1 MRSKDILND
10 PLLNKGSAFTQK
22 ERDAY
27 KLNGLLPYHI
37 STLEE
42 QVQRRYGNFCEHTTP
57 IAKFEFLGALQNRNE
72 VLFYRLVLDHI
83 TEMLPLI
90 YTPTVGD
97 VSLKYSSLYRDHRG
111 IFISYPLQDK
121 IEEIINSLPQNEVD
135 VIVITDGERILGLGD
150 LGMGGMAIPI
160 GKLALYTLFG
170 GIHPARTLPVLLDVG
185 TNNQACLS
193 DPLYLGW
200 RHPRITGKEYDDFV
214 ELVIQAI
221 HKRYPNVL
229 LQWEDFAK
237 PHAQPLLDKYRRRLT
252 SFNDDIQGTAS
263 VVLAAILSA
272 VKALKTDLKSQRI
285 LVFGGGSAGMGICHH
300 LVEALKAEGLS
311 EAEACRRFYIVDIHG
326 LVHTRLSGIDE
337 AQKRFARPTDEVA
350 LWSVPDP
357 ARITLLDTVK
367 HMMPTIL
374 IGVSGQRNAFTK
386 ELVHLMEQHVPRPII
401 LPLSN
406 PTSCSEAHPHDLL
419 LWTSGNALIATG
431 SPFPPAE
438 YHGRLFPIP
447 QCNNVYIFPGVG
459 LGVIASK
466 ASFVSDQMF
475 IKAAQV
481 LSDHAPLLKNPQ
493 GSLFPALEDLR
504 KVSRAIGIEVGM
516 MAIQQGHA
524 PPTAREE
531 LAKTIDRTMWTP
543 AYLDLK

>member
-22 ERDAY
+22 ERDEY
-27 KLNGLLPYHI
+27 KLNGLLPFHV
-37 STLEE
+37 STIDE

-57 IAKFEFLGALQNRNE
+57 LAKFEFLNALQNRNE
-72 VLFYRLVLDHI
+72 VLFYRLASQHI
-83 TEMLPLI
+83 AEILPLI

-97 VSLKYSSLYRDHRG
+97 VSIKYSSLYRDHRG
-111 IFISYPLQDK
+111 IFISYPLRDK
-121 IEEIINSLPQNEVD
+121 IEEIVDLLPQDEVD
-135 VIVITDGERILGLGD
+135 VIVVTDGERILGLGD

-170 GIHPARTLPVLLDVG
+170 GIHPARTLPVLLDIG
-185 TNNQACLS
+185 TNNEACLK

-200 RHPRITGKEYDDFV
+200 RNPRITGKEYDDFV
-214 ELVIQAI
+214 DRFVKAI
-221 HKRYPNVL
+221 RKRYPKVL

-237 PHAQPLLDKYRRRLT
+237 PHAKPLLDRYRNEIC

-272 VKALKTDLKSQRI
+272 VKSLGTNLKSQRI

-311 EAEACRRFYIVDIHG
+311 EAEACSRFYIVDIYG
-326 LVHTRLSGIDE
+326 LVHTHLKGIDE
-337 AQKRFARPTDEVA
+337 AQKRFARPTAEISM
-350 LWSVPDP
+350 WSVPDP
-357 ARITLLDTVK
+357 SHITLIDTVK
-367 HMMPTIL
+367 HMMPTVL
-374 IGVSGQRNAFTK
+374 IGVSGQRNVFTK
-386 ELVHLMEQHVPRPII
+386 ELVHLMEQHVERPII

-406 PTSCSEAHPHDLL
+406 PTCCSEAEPQDLL
-419 LWTSGNALIATG
+419 LWTSGNAIIATG
-431 SPFPPAE
+431 SPFPPAN
-438 YHGRLFPIP
+438 YHGRTFSIP

-466 ASFVSDQMF
+466 ATFVSDQLF
-475 IKAAQV
+475 IKAAQL
-481 LSDHAPLLKNPQ
+481 LSDHAPILKNPQ

-504 KVSRAIGIEVGM
+504 KVSREIGIEVGM
-516 MAIQQGHA
+516 MAIEQGKA
-524 PPTAREE
+524 PKISRDE
-531 LAKTIDRTMWTP
+531 LIKTIDRMMWTP
-543 AYLDLK
+543 DY